1 MLQELIAL
9 EEQKIRDSG
18 ATGLSAERIEA
29 VKKRLE
35 AEKEQILAGFE
46 QSNPLKA
53 AAKRKTSR
61 VWLPLSAAALL
72 GIAVSVIFYLNRTK
86 ELGLEMMYTFGNAR
100 KSENTIATEA
110 KSLATARLGEFA
122 IVAAGENAGIRIE
135 KAREKKGAAEISLTA
150 QRGFA
155 YFNVAKGRSSFS
167 VTTHLGTIQVTGTG
181 FGVDVTSDAISVQVL
196 EGSVEA
202 RSIGQSAKSVKVMAG
217 QKLSGK
223 AQQFEVQPLTE
234 ADVKR
239 LKLYD
244 RLTAAGRSGTEKGAA
259 DQIAKE
265 IAIAEAAALNSPAG
279 ATAQKLTLA
288 DIRQKYGKI
297 SRVNLK
303 NGKSFTGYFRLK
315 GPQIEIIT
323 PGGVVRVSTAE
334 LQDVQDMN

>member
-122 IVAAGENAGIRIE
+122 IVAAE
-135 KAREKKGAAEISLTA
+135 KMRA
-150 QRGFA
+150 
-155 YFNVAKGRSSFS
+155 
-167 VTTHLGTIQVTGTG
+167 
-181 FGVDVTSDAISVQVL
+181 
-196 EGSVEA
+196 
-202 RSIGQSAKSVKVMAG
+202 
-217 QKLSGK
+217 SG
-223 AQQFEVQPLTE
+223 
-234 ADVKR
+234 
-239 LKLYD
+239 
-244 RLTAAGRSGTEKGAA
+244 
-259 DQIAKE
+259 
-265 IAIAEAAALNSPAG
+265 
-279 ATAQKLTLA
+279 
-288 DIRQKYGKI
+288 
-297 SRVNLK
+297 
-303 NGKSFTGYFRLK
+303 
-315 GPQIEIIT
+315 
-323 PGGVVRVSTAE
+323 
-334 LQDVQDMN
+334 